1 MVQTVDRER
10 VIDTLR
16 AHEQELKNAGV
27 LSLRVFGS
35 VARGDAGESSDID
48 LLADFD
54 KERPLSLIGLVRIEN
69 RLSDLLGRKVDLVQD
84 GALKARVRANVEREA
99 VVAF

>member
-1 MVQTVDRER
+1 MDRER
-10 VIDTLR
+10 VIETLR
-16 AHEQELKNAGV
+16 AHEQELKSAGV

-35 VARGDAGESSDID
+35 VARGDAGETSDID